1 MAEESTLHFDTDVF
15 RRNLNKY
22 TERIFRLLPPIDKP
36 RILDIG
42 CGSGVP
48 TIELAKLSG
57 GTIVAIDIHQHLIDK
72 VNEKAAKAG
81 LSDRIEAIRCSLL
94 DMHFPDESFDIVW
107 AEGSISVIGFK
118 RGLVEWD
125 RLLKSQ
131 GFLAVHDE
139 AADTKKKLKQ
149 VEECEYRLI
158 SHIDISVDDWWREYY
173 GPMEKR
179 INEIKDKYRGDR
191 KILENLK
198 VGQREVEF
206 FKKYPKRCA
215 SVFIVMQKL

>member
-1 MAEESTLHFDTDVF
+1 MHFDTDVF

-22 TERIFRLLPPIDKP
+22 TEKAFRLIPPIDNP

-48 TIELAKLSG
+48 TIELARLSG

-72 VNEKAAKAG
+72 VNEKAANEG
-81 LSDRIEAIRCSLL
+81 LSDRIGAIRCSLF
-94 DMHFPDESFDIVW
+94 DMDFPDESFDIVW

-118 RGLVEWD
+118 RGITEWG
-125 RLLKSQ
+125 RLLKPQ

-149 VEECEYRLI
+149 VEECGYKLLSNFI
-158 SHIDISVDDWWREYY
+158 ISVDDWWNEYY
-173 GPMEKR
+173 GPMEMR
-179 INEIKDKYRGDR
+179 INEIKEKCSGDR
-191 KILENLK
+191 NILGSLKI
-198 VGQREVEF
+198 GQREVEF

-215 SVFIVMQKL
+215 SIFIVMQKK